1 MREKRRKVKEGKEI
15 NDGDSKFGEEWWRLV
30 GVYVNRDFKGKM
42 RNLREWIEEREER
55 MTVLIGQDF
64 NA

>member
-1 MREKRRKVKEGKEI
+1 MREKKRKVKEGKEI
-15 NDGDSKFGEEWWRLV
+15 NDGDSKFREEWWRLV

-55 MTVLIGQDF
+55 MTVLIGRDF